1 MLLATNWWAV
11 ALRGVAAIIFG
22 ILTFAFPG
30 ITLELLVLWFG
41 VYAIFDGI
49 FNLLAAWRHPDP
61 AQRWWVLA
69 IEGIVGIA
77 AGGLTFIWP
86 AITAVVLLFLIAVW
100 AIVTGILEIA
110 AAVRLRRAIA
120 GEWLLALMG
129 VLSVF
134 FGFLLILAPVAG
146 ALAVVWW
153 IGAYAL
159 LFGILMVALALRL
172 RALTPRIGSGG
183 VLRHA

>member
-1 MLLATNWWAV
+1 MILANNWWAV

-22 ILTFAFPG
+22 ILTFVFPG

-41 VYAIFDGI
+41 VYAIFDGVL
-49 FNLLAAWRHPDP
+49 NLIAAWRHHDP

-69 IEGIVGIA
+69 VEGLAGIA
-77 AGGLTFIWP
+77 AGVLTFIWP
-86 AITAVVLLFLIAVW
+86 AITTVVLLFLIAAW

-110 AAVRLRRAIA
+110 AAVRLRRVIA

-129 VLSVF
+129 ILSVF

-153 IGAYAL
+153 IGAYAFV
-159 LFGILMVALALRL
+159 FGILMVALAFRL
-172 RALTPRIGSGG
+172 RRLSPRLGSGS